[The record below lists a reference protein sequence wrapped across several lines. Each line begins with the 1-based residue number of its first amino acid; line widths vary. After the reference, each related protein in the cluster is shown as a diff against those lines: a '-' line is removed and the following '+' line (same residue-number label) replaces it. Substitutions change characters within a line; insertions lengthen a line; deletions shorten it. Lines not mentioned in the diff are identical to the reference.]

1 MDKVISFIK
10 SPKGIISIIFFIVII
25 LFLVLGSIFHIAFI
39 YRLGL
44 SLFLIMVLII
54 ILLYTRMKEVQKA
67 SQIEKSISTESDSD
81 MQGLSPE
88 KREEIEQF
96 KKQLESAIE
105 SLKNSKLAKGK
116 RGKAALYALPWY
128 MFIGPPAAGKTT
140 AIQNSGLEFPFGK
153 EGFRGVGGTRNCDWF
168 FSTKAIFLDT
178 AGRYVSESEDRPE
191 WIAFLDTLKK
201 NRKRKPVNGVIVS
214 INIDEIINSDKDRLY
229 DHARNIRKRVD
240 ELIENL
246 GVNFPVYF
254 MFTKCD
260 LIQGFVEYFGDF
272 SETERSQIWGATLTP
287 MQQSDPAIKEVFR
300 DEYKKLENK
309 LFEIRTIRLSGPLKR
324 EQRRKV
330 FLFPFQFQ
338 SLQSKLTY
346 LIGEVFQSN
355 PYQDNPIFR
364 GFYFTSGT
372 QEGAPLDLA
381 IREIAKQFNLT
392 ETAGEEEDEIIET
405 KNYFIKDLLNDVV
418 IGDQNYAAGQTTGA
432 SKRINFYKTLTISA
446 SAAALFLFC
455 LFTLIGYN
463 GSSSL
468 LKRISNTSVSFN
480 RINWNGDLLTTFSKS
495 DSLRSLITEIRNGT
509 ADKSFVGFGMDRSE
523 RLLVPLKQLYFARTE
538 NFFTQNIYD
547 EIVKGL
553 NNYANGQD
561 YSGEEVYDYLKCY
574 LLLGKERKR
583 LDSLQYRTLNKEFSW
598 ILTSKFLNPIPPS
611 AQKDSL
617 RHLFNYYTSFLARGL
632 EDKNVYPVKNDN
644 LLINLVRNR
653 IQFKPNPQTIYA
665 RIKQNGIGKYS
676 NDLTLEQAIGG
687 RFLTVMKTDSKI
699 PYIFTDGGWNDFMK
713 GAINDESRNPG
724 RDDWVLGNK
733 NYNAANSNSFSGP
746 QMKKDLLNLYAADY
760 EQTWIQFIQSIR
772 FGNFG
777 SVPLAASN
785 MKLLSDPVNSP
796 LILLLKVFSGQ
807 LQTIA
812 GVLGQDSLQQNK
824 SPKFSQISQT
834 NSVINDIGKFQKFID
849 GSQGGQNSDLNA
861 VIAQYGAIN
870 GVLESIKGGQD
881 LTKDYA
887 VKVLTQRAVEFPTAM
902 QVIRGATFDIQSVQS
917 VFTEP
922 VKLSWNAILSDAEQY
937 LNTEWKAKIADPFN
951 ANMAN
956 SFPFKQVANGVP
968 IQDFTN
974 FFKPQDGTLWSFFNS
989 ELSPFI
995 SKGNWTVNQWEG
1007 SGLDFS
1013 RSFKNMLRAAES
1025 ISNTLFSNGNMS
1037 ISFRLKPQLPD
1048 SKIINGK
1055 KPIVEQIYL
1064 NLDGTENYYQMGAP
1078 FWTDYT
1084 WPGNKGTPGV
1094 RMNISIHDYGTSD
1107 TKTFDGEWALFRLIK
1122 DASISEAGSS
1132 SQYRLTWN
1140 FKKENLYNVNVSYML
1155 HTYSS
1160 KNPFSSGFFSSF
1172 NIPNKLD

>member
-455 LFTLIGYN
+455 LFTL
-463 GSSSL
+463 
-468 LKRISNTSVSFN
+468 
-480 RINWNGDLLTTFSKS
+480 
-495 DSLRSLITEIRNGT
+495 
-509 ADKSFVGFGMDRSE
+509 
-523 RLLVPLKQLYFARTE
+523 
-538 NFFTQNIYD
+538 
-547 EIVKGL
+547 
-553 NNYANGQD
+553 
-561 YSGEEVYDYLKCY
+561 
-574 LLLGKERKR
+574 
-583 LDSLQYRTLNKEFSW
+583 
-598 ILTSKFLNPIPPS
+598 
-611 AQKDSL
+611 
-617 RHLFNYYTSFLARGL
+617 
-632 EDKNVYPVKNDN
+632 
-644 LLINLVRNR
+644 
-653 IQFKPNPQTIYA
+653 
-665 RIKQNGIGKYS
+665 
-676 NDLTLEQAIGG
+676 
-687 RFLTVMKTDSKI
+687 
-699 PYIFTDGGWNDFMK
+699 
-713 GAINDESRNPG
+713 
-724 RDDWVLGNK
+724 
-733 NYNAANSNSFSGP
+733 
-746 QMKKDLLNLYAADY
+746 
-760 EQTWIQFIQSIR
+760 
-772 FGNFG
+772 
-777 SVPLAASN
+777 
-785 MKLLSDPVNSP
+785 
-796 LILLLKVFSGQ
+796 
-807 LQTIA
+807 
-812 GVLGQDSLQQNK
+812 
-824 SPKFSQISQT
+824 
-834 NSVINDIGKFQKFID
+834 
-849 GSQGGQNSDLNA
+849 
-861 VIAQYGAIN
+861 
-870 GVLESIKGGQD
+870 
-881 LTKDYA
+881 
-887 VKVLTQRAVEFPTAM
+887 
-902 QVIRGATFDIQSVQS
+902 
-917 VFTEP
+917 
-922 VKLSWNAILSDAEQY
+922 
-937 LNTEWKAKIADPFN
+937 
-951 ANMAN
+951 
-956 SFPFKQVANGVP
+956 
-968 IQDFTN
+968 
-974 FFKPQDGTLWSFFNS
+974 
-989 ELSPFI
+989 
-995 SKGNWTVNQWEG
+995 
-1007 SGLDFS
+1007 
-1013 RSFKNMLRAAES
+1013 
-1025 ISNTLFSNGNMS
+1025 
-1037 ISFRLKPQLPD
+1037 
-1048 SKIINGK
+1048 
-1055 KPIVEQIYL
+1055 
-1064 NLDGTENYYQMGAP
+1064 
-1078 FWTDYT
+1078 
-1084 WPGNKGTPGV
+1084 
-1094 RMNISIHDYGTSD
+1094 
-1107 TKTFDGEWALFRLIK
+1107 
-1122 DASISEAGSS
+1122 
-1132 SQYRLTWN
+1132 
-1140 FKKENLYNVNVSYML
+1140 
-1155 HTYSS
+1155 
-1160 KNPFSSGFFSSF
+1160 
-1172 NIPNKLD
+1172 